1 MVNFRS
7 YENFQEA
14 DFIQDVHQAPLHI
27 ADIFDDVN
35 DSYLAY
41 QSLLMDIVDENAL
54 PPPPPPPPKQKYQKK
69 DPPPFM
75 NGELRRTS
83 YKKRML
89 LHKYK
94 KFKNIFTWEAYRQ
107 QRNHVT
113 KLRKQSIRLY
123 FL

>member
-7 YENFQEA
+7 CTNFKEA

-27 ADIFDDVN
+27 ADIFEDVN
-35 DSYLAY
+35 DSYWAY
-41 QSLLMDIVDENAL
+41 QSLLKEVVNTL
-54 PPPPPPPPKQKYQKK
+54 SKQKYPKK

-75 NGELRRTS
+75 NGELRRAI

-89 LHKYK
+89 HNKYK
-94 KFKNIFTWEAYRQ
+94 KFRNNFNWEAYRK

-113 KLRKQSIRLY
+113 KLRKQSIR
-123 FL
+123 